1 MPKISMKYMPSPKYE
16 RSMNYG
22 NLAGGLNIYEL
33 DYRLRVN
40 ESPDM
45 KNLVWKD
52 GCLNSRNGQ
61 VWVNS
66 TDRTT
71 GYAAYDT
78 WFHGAIFFHAGTS
91 IYWVNP
97 NQPKPTAPNDDATQA
112 QLRAWVT
119 TNVPLDERPSDPT
132 WSTDW
137 TTEELASWVDEYLK
151 SWQPYETQLYTNAS
165 LNKRGTFFLYDTKL
179 YYKAPGFY
187 VQITYTGTTFTAAD
201 VTGYVPT
208 TYINCSPSNGAGDA
222 YQPENFISPKCTL
235 EYNAESGVTQYHLPV
250 VADSVVKV
258 MVDGAEVTADS
269 SNPPAAGKYYYDTVN
284 GVVIFGTAPP
294 VTNPPTNNTVV
305 ITYSKA
311 NTVAM
316 NNIMD
321 CPYAAVY
328 GGTGSLCI
336 VMAGSLTQPNA
347 YFWNGNNAAMDA
359 TYWPMTQYQL
369 AGDSSDPITGFGKQ
383 QSYLVIFKKRTVG
396 RTMLSTQ
403 YVSAGDITF
412 GVEDSSGRLTIDLP
426 YIQINDKIGCDLPW
440 SIQLIENN
448 LVWCNT
454 EQGVHYLKDSSS
466 AYENNIVC
474 LSKKVNG
481 SSTRHGL
488 FEAVRNVD
496 PETVCSCDDTR
507 KYWIV
512 ADGKAW
518 VWDYL
523 LSDYKDPSW
532 FYFTNINAMSFI
544 VKEEEVWH
552 VDTKGR
558 ITHFERTFADYNSLP
573 IDKAYQFSTQYFGTY
588 DSLKNV
594 NSVIITMRS
603 DTNGTST
610 LQYITDYE
618 RRYDLTPLKVRH
630 WLLSPR
636 NLTYRSLAGRGFAEV
651 FRRRPM
657 CRRVRH
663 YTMRL
668 ENNSIGED
676 LSIVSAEVFFNLQG
690 KDRGR
695 QIL

>member
-1 MPKISMKYMPSPKYE
+1 
-16 RSMNYG
+16 MNYG
-22 NLAGGLNIYEL
+22 NLAGGLNIWEL
-33 DYRLRVN
+33 DYRLRAN

-61 VWVNS
+61 VWVDD

-91 IYWVNP
+91 IY
-97 NQPKPTAPNDDATQA
+97 KKDLSSDQA
-112 QLRAWVT
+112 ASAVY
-119 TNVPLDERPSDPT
+119 
-132 WSTDW
+132 
-137 TTEELASWVDEYLK
+137 TEEGL
-151 SWQPYETQLYTNAS
+151 T
-165 LNKRGTFFLYDTKL
+165 KRGTFFLYDTRL
-179 YYKAPGFY
+179 YYKAPGFF
-187 VQITYTGTTFTAAD
+187 VCITYDPDTETFSAED
-201 VTGYVPT
+201 VVGYAPT
-208 TYINCSPSNGAGDA
+208 TYINCSPSNGAGTA

-235 EYNAESGVTQYHLPV
+235 EYNAESGVTSYHLPV
-250 VADSVVKV
+250 IADSVIEVKV
-258 MVDGAEVTADS
+258 D
-269 SNPPAAGKYYYDTVN
+269 
-284 GVVIFGTAPP
+284 GVVQEEGTDYTYDDTTGVVEFTVAPP

-305 ITYSKA
+305 ITYSLE
-311 NTVAM
+311 NETAM

-336 VMAGSLTQPNA
+336 VMAGSKTQPNA
-347 YFWNGNNAAMDA
+347 YFWNGNNVAMDA

-369 AGDSSDPITGFGKQ
+369 AGDSSDPITGFGRQ

-396 RTMLSTQ
+396 RTMISTQ
-403 YVSAGDITF
+403 YVAAGDITF
-412 GVEDSSGRLTIDLP
+412 GVENTSGRLTIDLP

-481 SSTRHGL
+481 SQTRHGL
-488 FEAVRNVD
+488 LDAMRAANPD
-496 PETVCSCDDTR
+496 MVCSCDDTR
-507 KYWIV
+507 KYWVV
-512 ADGKAW
+512 ADGQVW
-518 VWDYL
+518 SWDYS

-532 FYFTNINAMSFI
+532 FYFTNIHAMAFV
-544 VKEEEVWH
+544 VKEEDVWH

-573 IDKAYQFSTQYFGTY
+573 IDKAYQFATQYFGTY
-588 DSLKNV
+588 DNLKNV
-594 NSVIITMRS
+594 NSIIITMRS